1 MKISKVYTQFFTAIS
16 SFSDFKMRQKTWMFL
31 FFSCYILTVVD
42 SSIRLNDKFSPRA
55 WSSNRRSSSPI
66 TYIPFS
72 TWLSRSN
79 PYGNALNSIFPAN
92 RRYYKK
98 PIHFVSNG
106 KPIRIFKLETTT
118 TSTTTTT
125 TTTTTTQAPRKNW
138 KDSSITWLGNF
149 FMNGL
154 PKKLFT
160 FKDPYSPLYW
170 FSHLQDMDK
179 PSQNIV

>member
-1 MKISKVYTQFFTAIS
+1 MTSSEKSQKILFLFLFTAAFVECYS
-16 SFSDFKMRQKTWMFL
+16 S
-31 FFSCYILTVVD
+31 
-42 SSIRLNDKFSPRA
+42 RLNDKFSPRY
-55 WSSNRRSSSPI
+55 WPNVNRRSSSPI

-72 TWLSRSN
+72 TWLSQSN
-79 PYGNALNSIFPAN
+79 PYGNSITDSFFGSNQAATK

-106 KPIRIFKLETTT
+106 KPFRIFKLEKSTTTTT

-125 TTTTTTQAPRKNW
+125 TTTTTSQAPRRDW
-138 KDSSITWLGNF
+138 KESPVTWLGNF

-170 FSHLQDMDK
+170 FTHLQDMDK